1 MYFLDL
7 LPGLKLFDPR
17 PRGRSFPV
25 NDKHSHTAT
34 ITCYLILSLYVF
46 VMLLFLFFVLSFVSL
61 LSIFRYL
68 TSQPVIGHFNDDE
81 VPDIL
86 VVLEDPV
93 LSLLNQSLVQ
103 ILDGQNGKIIWSRK
117 LRLAKNTSP
126 LSAKVGYKNDVFL
139 FWIEKETRV
148 AYHKTFL
155 SKAPKHSQV
164 HRKRTAKEG
173 NLEVETLTK
182 PASVHGENVSED
194 FTEQEKPRRGRSP
207 RSPESREKKASSVS
221 DVEDELDSLVDEIFV
236 KDFAK
241 SPAKALRKKSTVKAR
256 TKRKRIEN
264 THKIL
269 QDILKRVDEP
279 LAGTGKES
287 RLHGGKPKTTVSSRL
302 STQRSVFHD
311 LRAFHSKA
319 NTRTRPKQVKTSNH
333 NGRNN
338 DKKPTSPT
346 LAAHSSSLFTAK
358 ISHSGT
364 TKEVKD
370 KQAVGKMIK
379 NNAGIKN
386 TFGKKPD
393 SLMNNNRR
401 TTATSKLNVG
411 RLLNDKFDR
420 EIVNKQQTVVT
431 TNKPSTML
439 SQMKRV
445 EHFVDSSGRGS
456 ARGNNRTVAPV
467 TGDHL
472 HDVGQCPTSA
482 LLTEQSLKVPNA
494 IHDMEKKQNPAM
506 VHREVTTN
514 SDNTYGNNRKQSPTG
529 TSNFHGN
536 IHSKPATKKLKLEKN
551 IMRTLVEKT
560 ASRGTNGHSRQNP
573 TVSVPTMPHKSSQG
587 DVKMIRNK
595 PTRKTVND
603 GRIEDVINGNPGTE
617 VSNLGGATLRTEEN
631 ISTMVLSPTSH
642 TQGQHHKKTDSGST
656 GHDKTTGQHL
666 VSYVNLLPG
675 RVQAPEPGFS
685 ISHNDTKITNAT
697 RSISN
702 PSLVNSDRQKAI
714 TVKEMTNTK
723 GENSD
728 SNIRQGK
735 DIIVLRTNSSI
746 SKHLTGENGGKPVG
760 QKEQRQVNSNNSQAA
775 KRRQQQKGTTK
786 NKRPSIVNEHSRANN
801 SLLSD
806 SDGHL
811 SKITAAT
818 LSQNAHNQSQV
829 VSDLLPPTRP
839 GQSSEIHHGET
850 ASNNIF
856 NPVKLNGTE
865 HFQENGVS

>member
-86 VVLEDPV
+86 VILEDPV

-155 SKAPKHSQV
+155 SKAPKRSQV

-182 PASVHGENVSED
+182 PASVHGDNVSED
-194 FTEQEKPRRGRSP
+194 FTEQEKPRRDRLP
-207 RSPESREKKASSVS
+207 RSPESREKEASSVS

-241 SPAKALRKKSTVKAR
+241 SPATALRKKSTVKAR
-256 TKRKRIEN
+256 SKRKRIEN

-287 RLHGGKPKTTVSSRL
+287 GLHGGKPKTTVSSRL

-311 LRAFHSKA
+311 LRACHSKP

-333 NGRNN
+333 NGGNN

-346 LAAHSSSLFTAK
+346 LAAHSSSLFTAQ

-364 TKEVKD
+364 TREVKD

-379 NNAGIKN
+379 NNAGIKH

-445 EHFVDSSGRGS
+445 EHLVGSSGRGS

-472 HDVGQCPTSA
+472 HDVGQSPTSA

-514 SDNTYGNNRKQSPTG
+514 SDNTDGNNRKRSPTG
-529 TSNFHGN
+529 TPKFHGN
-536 IHSKPATKKLKLEKN
+536 IHSKTATKNLKLEKN
-551 IMRTLVEKT
+551 IMPTLVEKT
-560 ASRGTNGHSRQNP
+560 AIRGTNDLSGQNP
-573 TVSVPTMPHKSSQG
+573 TVSLPTMPHKSSQG
-587 DVKMIRNK
+587 DVKMIKNK

-603 GRIEDVINGNPGTE
+603 GRMEDVNSGTE
-617 VSNLGGATLRTEEN
+617 VSNLGGGTLHTEEN
-631 ISTMVLSPTSH
+631 ISTKVLSPTSH
-642 TQGQHHKKTDSGST
+642 TQGQHRKKTDSGST

-685 ISHNDTKITNAT
+685 ISRNDTKITNAS

-714 TVKEMTNTK
+714 TVKEMTNAK
-723 GENSD
+723 DENSD
-728 SNIRQGK
+728 SSVREGK

-746 SKHLTGENGGKPVG
+746 SKHLTGENGGKPAE
-760 QKEQRQVNSNNSQAA
+760 QKEQRQVNSNSQAA

-786 NKRPSIVNEHSRANN
+786 NKRPSTVNEHSRANN

-806 SDGHL
+806 SDGQH

-818 LSQNAHNQSQV
+818 LSQKAPNQSQV
-829 VSDLLPPTRP
+829 VSDLLPTTRLE
-839 GQSSEIHHGET
+839 QSSEIHHGDT

-856 NPVKLNGTE
+856 TPVKLNGTE
-865 HFQENGVS
+865 PSQENGVS

>member
-1 MYFLDL
+1 M
-7 LPGLKLFDPR
+7 
-17 PRGRSFPV
+17 
-25 NDKHSHTAT
+25 
-34 ITCYLILSLYVF
+34 
-46 VMLLFLFFVLSFVSL
+46 LFLFCCFCFVVLSVVSL
-61 LSIFRYL
+61 LSIFHYL
-68 TSQPVIGHFNDDE
+68 TSQPVVGHFNDDE

-86 VVLEDPV
+86 VILEDPV

-126 LSAKVGYKNDVFL
+126 LSANIGYKNDVFL
-139 FWIEKETRV
+139 FWIEKETGV

-173 NLEVETLTK
+173 NLEEETLTK
-182 PASVHGENVSED
+182 SASVHGENVSED
-194 FTEQEKPRRGRSP
+194 FTEQERPRRDRSP
-207 RSPESREKKASSVS
+207 RSAESREKEASSVS

-241 SPAKALRKKSTVKAR
+241 SPATALQKKSTVKAR
-256 TKRKRIEN
+256 SKRKRIEN

-269 QDILKRVDEP
+269 KDILKRVNEP
-279 LAGTGKES
+279 LTVTGKES

-302 STQRSVFHD
+302 STQRPVIHD
-311 LRAFHSKA
+311 LRAFHSKP
-319 NTRTRPKQVKTSNH
+319 NSRTRPKQVKTNSH

-346 LAAHSSSLFTAK
+346 LAAHSSSLYTAQL
-358 ISHSGT
+358 SHSRT
-364 TKEVKD
+364 TREVKD
-370 KQAVGKMIK
+370 KLAVGKMIK
-379 NNAGIKN
+379 NNAGIEH
-386 TFGKKPD
+386 TVVKKLD
-393 SLMNNNRR
+393 FLMNNNPR
-401 TTATSKLNVG
+401 TTATSKINIG
-411 RLLNDKFDR
+411 RLLNDNFDR

-445 EHFVDSSGRGS
+445 EQLVDSSGRGS

-467 TGDHL
+467 TGNHHL
-472 HDVGQCPTSA
+472 HDVGQSPTSA

-514 SDNTYGNNRKQSPTG
+514 SDNSDGNNRKQSPKITLK
-529 TSNFHGN
+529 FHGN

-560 ASRGTNGHSRQNP
+560 ASRGSNDHSRQNP
-573 TVSVPTMPHKSSQG
+573 TVSLPTMPHKSSQG
-587 DVKMIRNK
+587 DVRMIRNK
-595 PTRKTVND
+595 TIRKTVND
-603 GRIEDVINGNPGTE
+603 ERVEDVTNDNSGTE
-617 VSNLGGATLRTEEN
+617 VSNPGGGTSHTGEN

-642 TQGQHHKKTDSGST
+642 TQGQHYKKTDSGST
-656 GHDKTTGQHL
+656 GHDKTTEQNL
-666 VSYVNLLPG
+666 VSDVNLLPG

-685 ISHNDTKITNAT
+685 ISHNDTKIANAT

-702 PSLVNSDRQKAI
+702 PSLLNSDRQKAI

-746 SKHLTGENGGKPVG
+746 SKHLTGENGGKPAG
-760 QKEQRQVNSNNSQAA
+760 QREQRQIDSKNSQAA

-786 NKRPSIVNEHSRANN
+786 NKRPSTVNERSRANN

-806 SDGHL
+806 SDGQH

-818 LSQNAHNQSQV
+818 LSQKAHNQSQV
-829 VSDLLPPTRP
+829 VSDLVPTTRP
-839 GQSSEIHHGET
+839 GQASEIHNGET
-850 ASNNIF
+850 ATNNIF
-856 NPVKLNGTE
+856 NTVKPNETE
-865 HFQENGVS
+865 SFQENGVSLTSQCLIPFLFNVLLHSRYYTSRELSR